1 MSIEHWA
8 GGLES
13 RRVKAS
19 RCEFDDGGYLI
30 VGQMKPLRDFADR
43 RACFQIV
50 KDHGNRRP
58 RIPEHPGAAAFTRD
72 AFDHGAL

>member
-30 VGQMKPLRDFADR
+30 VGQMKPLHDFVDR
-43 RACFQIV
+43 GARLQVV
-50 KDHGNRRP
+50 KNN
-58 RIPEHPGAAAFTRD
+58 
-72 AFDHGAL
+72 